1 MNKYWKF
8 SIVIILLFCFLFFI
22 LKEKINSRSDD
33 RNFKFSVVP
42 FQSYSLEDSSE
53 TQFSLCWVENEE
65 IANRTSFAKRFYYTD
80 YENDNGK
87 IYVSDLPNDTP
98 MLWKDLNQNYS
109 DSIFLQSCV
118 VAISPKY
125 GTVFAAPFDIFPG
138 AGVWICEEEKRTLL
152 NYEDPLQGWLYNC
165 GIDFVYDD
173 AGNEFCLFAEYS
185 HARKNTRRVLKGCYP
200 YTNPDNWKV
209 VLEYPSGRGDGE
221 AIFHF
226 HHIQKDPYSPYIYL
240 TSGDNAEES
249 KFFYSNDL
257 GETWQLLISHQSTG
271 FLRCCNLI
279 FLEDKIYWASDDNRG
294 HFLMSARRMPTGL
307 LDTTA
312 IERVADLPEY
322 QATNALAYLEYANVL
337 FFYDRLPSASLCNKN
352 NWEFRDVLKVY
363 LYDLQESKIVP
374 LAKMNFL
381 ELPYNDAFGHR
392 GRAYLHYS
400 NSVDYYPILGFCRNY
415 APCNFNLPENQ
426 EFQLGSL
433 GYRIEF

>member
-8 SIVIILLFCFLFFI
+8 SILFFLLFCFLFFI
-22 LKEKINSRSDD
+22 LKEKKSSRSDD

-53 TQFSLCWVENEE
+53 AQFSLCWVENEE

-98 MLWKDLNQNYS
+98 ILWKDLNQNYS

-138 AGVWICEEEKRTLL
+138 AGVWICDKAKRTLL

-209 VLEYPSGRGDGE
+209 VLEYPSGRGDEE

-257 GETWQLLISHQSTG
+257 GETWQLLISHQSIIPKTNCAS
-271 FLRCCNLI
+271 FSKQNVTQSHQTVI
-279 FLEDKIYWASDDNRG
+279 F
-294 HFLMSARRMPTGL
+294 
-307 LDTTA
+307 
-312 IERVADLPEY
+312 
-322 QATNALAYLEYANVL
+322 
-337 FFYDRLPSASLCNKN
+337 
-352 NWEFRDVLKVY
+352 
-363 LYDLQESKIVP
+363 
-374 LAKMNFL
+374 
-381 ELPYNDAFGHR
+381 
-392 GRAYLHYS
+392 
-400 NSVDYYPILGFCRNY
+400 NSFK
-415 APCNFNLPENQ
+415 
-426 EFQLGSL
+426 
-433 GYRIEF
+433 